1 MPRTPTDDD
10 LLRHPEFPQVP
21 CVGMEWDDGA
31 PVSVHSHE
39 SSSTMTLVTDLTSRR
54 ADTTAQLINP
64 LVERWSPRAYD
75 PTAEVSVEALRT
87 ILEAARW
94 APSANNVQPWRFIV
108 ARRGTAA
115 FTTVHDALLGF
126 NQAWADSAA
135 ALIVNV
141 AETVDAEGKARPWA
155 RYDLGQAV
163 AHLTVQAQH
172 EGLHTHQMGGF
183 EGAKISEAF
192 GLADH
197 LEVVSITAIGV
208 LGDVDALPEPLR
220 EREVAPR
227 LRKSLDELV
236 VAGE

>member
-1 MPRTPTDDD
+1 
-10 LLRHPEFPQVP
+10 
-21 CVGMEWDDGA
+21 
-31 PVSVHSHE
+31 
-39 SSSTMTLVTDLTSRR
+39 MTVVTDLTSRR
-54 ADTTAQLINP
+54 ADTTAPLINP

-75 PTAEVSVEALRT
+75 PAAEVSTDVLRT

-108 ARRGTAA
+108 ARRGTDA
-115 FTTVHDALLGF
+115 FATIHDALVGF
-126 NQAWADSAA
+126 NQGWADSAA
-135 ALIVNV
+135 VLIVNV
-141 AETVDAEGKARPWA
+141 AETVDDEGKPRPWA

-183 EGAKISEAF
+183 DGARIHEAF
-192 GLADH
+192 GLAEN

-208 LGDVDALPEPLR
+208 LGDVDALPDLLR

-227 LRKSLDELV
+227 LRKPLEELV
-236 VAGE
+236 IVGE

>member
-1 MPRTPTDDD
+1 
-10 LLRHPEFPQVP
+10 
-21 CVGMEWDDGA
+21 
-31 PVSVHSHE
+31 
-39 SSSTMTLVTDLTSRR
+39 MTLITDVTSRK
-54 ADTTAQLINP
+54 ADTTAPLIHP

-75 PTAEVSVEALRT
+75 PTAEISTDVLRT

-94 APSANNVQPWRFIV
+94 APSANNTQPWRFIV
-108 ARRGTAA
+108 ARRRTDA
-115 FTTVHDALLGF
+115 FSAVHEALKGF

-135 ALIVNV
+135 VLVVNIAEIV
-141 AETVDAEGKARPWA
+141 APDGTARPWA

-183 EGAKISEAF
+183 DAAQIHSAF
-192 GLADH
+192 GLDPR

-208 LGDVDALPEPLR
+208 LGDMDALPEPLR

-227 LRKSLDELV
+227 LRKPLEELV
-236 VAGE
+236 LAGE

>member
-1 MPRTPTDDD
+1 
-10 LLRHPEFPQVP
+10 
-21 CVGMEWDDGA
+21 
-31 PVSVHSHE
+31 
-39 SSSTMTLVTDLTSRR
+39 MTLITDITSRN
-54 ADTTAQLINP
+54 ADTEAPLITP

-75 PTAEVSVEALRT
+75 PTAEVDPAVIRT

-108 ARRGTAA
+108 ARRGTDA
-115 FTTVHDALLGF
+115 FATVHDAMLGF
-126 NQAWADSAA
+126 NQVWADSAA
-135 ALIVNV
+135 VLIVNI
-141 AETVDAEGKARPWA
+141 AEIVDPEGKARPWA

-183 EGAKISEAF
+183 DAAKLHAAF
-192 GLADH
+192 GLNAS

-208 LGDVDALPEPLR
+208 LGDVDALPDPLR

-227 LRKSLDELV
+227 LRKPLGELV
-236 VAGE
+236 LVGE

>member
-1 MPRTPTDDD
+1 
-10 LLRHPEFPQVP
+10 
-21 CVGMEWDDGA
+21 
-31 PVSVHSHE
+31 
-39 SSSTMTLVTDLTSRR
+39 MTLITDITSRN
-54 ADTTAQLINP
+54 ADTEAPLITP

-75 PTAEVSVEALRT
+75 PTAEVDPAVIRT

-108 ARRGTAA
+108 ARRDTPAFATA
-115 FTTVHDALLGF
+115 HDAMLGF
-126 NQAWADSAA
+126 NQFWADSAA
-135 ALIVNV
+135 VLIVNI

-183 EGAKISEAF
+183 DAAKLHDAF
-192 GLADH
+192 GLDAS

-208 LGDVDALPEPLR
+208 LGDVDTLPDPLR

-227 LRKSLDELV
+227 LRKPLEELV
-236 VAGE
+236 LVAA

>member
-1 MPRTPTDDD
+1 
-10 LLRHPEFPQVP
+10 
-21 CVGMEWDDGA
+21 
-31 PVSVHSHE
+31 
-39 SSSTMTLVTDLTSRR
+39 MTLVTDLTSRK
-54 ADTTAQLINP
+54 ADTTAPLIHP

-75 PTAEVSVEALRT
+75 PTAEVSTDVLRT

-94 APSANNVQPWRFIV
+94 APSANNTQPWRFIV
-108 ARRGTAA
+108 ARRGSDA
-115 FTTVHDALLGF
+115 FTTVHDALMGF

-135 ALIVNV
+135 VLIVNI
-141 AETVDAEGKARPWA
+141 AETADAEGKPRPWA

-183 EGAKISEAF
+183 DGARIARAF
-192 GLADH
+192 GLGEH

-227 LRKSLDELV
+227 LRKPLDELV

>member
-1 MPRTPTDDD
+1 
-10 LLRHPEFPQVP
+10 
-21 CVGMEWDDGA
+21 
-31 PVSVHSHE
+31 
-39 SSSTMTLVTDLTSRR
+39 MTLITDITSRN
-54 ADTTAQLINP
+54 ADTEAPLITP

-75 PTAEVSVEALRT
+75 PTAEVEPEVIRT

-108 ARRGTAA
+108 ARRGSEA
-115 FTTVHDALLGF
+115 FTMVHDALLGF

-135 ALIVNV
+135 VLVVNL
-141 AETVDAEGKARPWA
+141 AETVDDAGKPRPWA

-183 EGAKISEAF
+183 DAAALRDAF
-192 GLADH
+192 GLDER
-197 LEVVSITAIGV
+197 LEAVSITAIGV
-208 LGDVDALPEPLR
+208 LGDVDALPDPLR

-227 LRKSLDELV
+227 VRKPLDELV
-236 VAGE
+236 LVGEKATGSSRA

>member
-1 MPRTPTDDD
+1 
-10 LLRHPEFPQVP
+10 
-21 CVGMEWDDGA
+21 
-31 PVSVHSHE
+31 
-39 SSSTMTLVTDLTSRR
+39 MTLVTDLTSRK
-54 ADTTAQLINP
+54 ADTTAPLIHP

-75 PTAEVSVEALRT
+75 PTAEVSTDALRT

-94 APSANNVQPWRFIV
+94 APSANNTQPWRFIV
-108 ARRGTAA
+108 ARRGTDA
-115 FTTVHDALLGF
+115 FTTVHDALMGF

-135 ALIVNV
+135 VLIVNI
-141 AETVDAEGKARPWA
+141 AETADAEGKPRPWA

-183 EGAKISEAF
+183 DGARIAQAF

-227 LRKSLDELV
+227 LRKPLAELV

>member
-1 MPRTPTDDD
+1 
-10 LLRHPEFPQVP
+10 
-21 CVGMEWDDGA
+21 
-31 PVSVHSHE
+31 
-39 SSSTMTLVTDLTSRR
+39 MTLITDITSRR
-54 ADTTAQLINP
+54 ADTQAPLITP

-75 PTAEVSVEALRT
+75 PTAEVEPAVIRT

-108 ARRGTAA
+108 ARRGTTA
-115 FTTVHDALLGF
+115 FTTVHDALKGF

-135 ALIVNV
+135 VLIVNV
-141 AETVDAEGKARPWA
+141 AEIIDPEGQARPWA

-183 EGAKISEAF
+183 DAAQIHAAF
-192 GLADH
+192 GLDASLD
-197 LEVVSITAIGV
+197 VVSITAIGV
-208 LGDVDALPEPLR
+208 LGDVDALPDPLR

-227 LRKSLDELV
+227 LRKPLEELV
-236 VAGE
+236 LVGE

>member
-1 MPRTPTDDD
+1 
-10 LLRHPEFPQVP
+10 
-21 CVGMEWDDGA
+21 
-31 PVSVHSHE
+31 
-39 SSSTMTLVTDLTSRR
+39 MTLITDITSRN
-54 ADTTAQLINP
+54 ADTEAPLITP

-75 PTAEVSVEALRT
+75 PTAEVDPAVIRT

-108 ARRGTAA
+108 ARRGTDA
-115 FTTVHDALLGF
+115 FATVHDAMLGF
-126 NQAWADSAA
+126 NQVWADSAA
-135 ALIVNV
+135 VLIVNI
-141 AETVDAEGKARPWA
+141 AEIVDPEGKARPWA

-183 EGAKISEAF
+183 DAAKLHAAF
-192 GLADH
+192 GLDAS

-208 LGDVDALPEPLR
+208 LGDVDALPDPLR

-227 LRKSLDELV
+227 LRKPLGELV
-236 VAGE
+236 LVGE

>member
-1 MPRTPTDDD
+1 
-10 LLRHPEFPQVP
+10 
-21 CVGMEWDDGA
+21 
-31 PVSVHSHE
+31 
-39 SSSTMTLVTDLTSRR
+39 MTLVTDITSRK
-54 ADTTAQLINP
+54 ADTTAALINP

-75 PTAEVSVEALRT
+75 PTAEVSTDALRT

-94 APSANNVQPWRFIV
+94 APSANNTQPWRFIV
-108 ARRGTAA
+108 ARRGTDT

-135 ALIVNV
+135 VLIVNI
-141 AETVDAEGKARPWA
+141 AETADVEGTPRPWA

>member
-1 MPRTPTDDD
+1 
-10 LLRHPEFPQVP
+10 
-21 CVGMEWDDGA
+21 
-31 PVSVHSHE
+31 
-39 SSSTMTLVTDLTSRR
+39 MTLVTDLTSRR

-75 PTAEVSVEALRT
+75 PAAEVSTDALRT

-135 ALIVNV
+135 ALIVNI
-141 AETVDAEGKARPWA
+141 AEIVDPEGNARPWA

-183 EGAKISEAF
+183 DAARIHDVF
-192 GLADH
+192 GLDAS

-208 LGDVDALPEPLR
+208 LGDVDTLPDPLR

-227 LRKSLDELV
+227 LRKPLEELELV
-236 VAGE
+236 GE

>member
-1 MPRTPTDDD
+1 
-10 LLRHPEFPQVP
+10 
-21 CVGMEWDDGA
+21 
-31 PVSVHSHE
+31 
-39 SSSTMTLVTDLTSRR
+39 MTLVTDLTSRR
-54 ADTTAQLINP
+54 ADTTAPLIHP
-64 LVERWSPRAYD
+64 LSERWSPRAYD
-75 PTAEVSVEALRT
+75 PTAEVSVDALRT

-172 EGLHTHQMGGF
+172 EGLHTPQMGGF
-183 EGAKISEAF
+183 DAARMHDAF
-192 GLADH
+192 GLDAS
-197 LEVVSITAIGV
+197 LEVVSVTAIGV
-208 LGDVDALPEPLR
+208 LGDLDTLPDPLR

-227 LRKSLDELV
+227 LRKPLEELV
-236 VAGE
+236 LVGE

>member
-1 MPRTPTDDD
+1 
-10 LLRHPEFPQVP
+10 
-21 CVGMEWDDGA
+21 
-31 PVSVHSHE
+31 
-39 SSSTMTLVTDLTSRR
+39 MTLVTDLTSRK
-54 ADTTAQLINP
+54 ADTTAPLIHP

-75 PTAEVSVEALRT
+75 PTAEVSTDVLRT

-94 APSANNVQPWRFIV
+94 APSANNTQPWRFIV
-108 ARRGTAA
+108 ARRGTDA
-115 FTTVHDALLGF
+115 FTTVHDALMGF

-135 ALIVNV
+135 VLIVNI
-141 AETVDAEGKARPWA
+141 AETADAEGTPRPWA

-183 EGAKISEAF
+183 DGAKISQAF
-192 GLADH
+192 GLSEQ

-227 LRKSLDELV
+227 LRKPLAELV

>member
-1 MPRTPTDDD
+1 
-10 LLRHPEFPQVP
+10 
-21 CVGMEWDDGA
+21 
-31 PVSVHSHE
+31 
-39 SSSTMTLVTDLTSRR
+39 MTLVTDLTSRK
-54 ADTTAQLINP
+54 ADTTAPLIHP

-75 PTAEVSVEALRT
+75 PTAVVSTDVLRT

-94 APSANNVQPWRFIV
+94 APSANNTQPWRFIV
-108 ARRGTAA
+108 ARRGSDA
-115 FTTVHDALLGF
+115 FTTVHDALMGF

-135 ALIVNV
+135 VLIVNI
-141 AETVDAEGKARPWA
+141 AETADAEGKPRPWA

-183 EGAKISEAF
+183 DGARIAQAF
-192 GLADH
+192 GLSEH

-208 LGDVDALPEPLR
+208 LGDLDALPEPLR

-227 LRKSLDELV
+227 LRKPLDELV

>member
-1 MPRTPTDDD
+1 
-10 LLRHPEFPQVP
+10 
-21 CVGMEWDDGA
+21 
-31 PVSVHSHE
+31 
-39 SSSTMTLVTDLTSRR
+39 MTLVTDLTSRK
-54 ADTTAQLINP
+54 ADTTAPLIHP

-75 PTAEVSVEALRT
+75 PTAEVSTDVLRT

-94 APSANNVQPWRFIV
+94 APSANNTQPWRFIV
-108 ARRGTAA
+108 ARRGSDA
-115 FTTVHDALLGF
+115 FTTVHDALMGF

-135 ALIVNV
+135 VLIVNI
-141 AETVDAEGKARPWA
+141 AETADADGKPRPWA

-183 EGAKISEAF
+183 DGARIARAF
-192 GLADH
+192 GLAEH
-197 LEVVSITAIGV
+197 LEVVSVTAIGV

-220 EREVAPR
+220 EREIAPR
-227 LRKSLDELV
+227 LRKPLDELV

>member
-1 MPRTPTDDD
+1 
-10 LLRHPEFPQVP
+10 
-21 CVGMEWDDGA
+21 
-31 PVSVHSHE
+31 
-39 SSSTMTLVTDLTSRR
+39 MTLITDVTSRN
-54 ADTTAQLINP
+54 AQTDAPLITP

-75 PTAEVSVEALRT
+75 PTAEVDPAVLRT

-94 APSANNVQPWRFIV
+94 APSANNTQPWRFLV
-108 ARRGTAA
+108 ARRGSDA
-115 FTTVHDALLGF
+115 FTTVHDAMLGF

-135 ALIVNV
+135 VLIVNI
-141 AETVDAEGKARPWA
+141 AESVDAEGKPRPWA

-183 EGAKISEAF
+183 DAARIHDAF
-192 GLADH
+192 DLDAN

-208 LGDVDALPEPLR
+208 LGDVDALPDALR

-227 LRKSLDELV
+227 LRKPLEELV
-236 VAGE
+236 LIGE

>member
-1 MPRTPTDDD
+1 
-10 LLRHPEFPQVP
+10 
-21 CVGMEWDDGA
+21 
-31 PVSVHSHE
+31 
-39 SSSTMTLVTDLTSRR
+39 MTLVTDLTSRK
-54 ADTTAQLINP
+54 ADTTAPLIHP

-75 PTAEVSVEALRT
+75 PTAVVSTDVLRT

-94 APSANNVQPWRFIV
+94 APSANNTQPWRFIV

-135 ALIVNV
+135 ALIVNI
-141 AETVDAEGKARPWA
+141 AEIVDPEGNARPWA

-183 EGAKISEAF
+183 DAARLHEAF
-192 GLADH
+192 GLDER
-197 LEVVSITAIGV
+197 LEVVSVTAIGV
-208 LGDVDALPEPLR
+208 LGDVDTLPDPLR

-227 LRKSLDELV
+227 LRKPLEELV
-236 VAGE
+236 LVGE